1 MGEGGEG
8 VIGWISLNEFNFN
21 GRVGRH
27 RPAGYKK
34 NPIETMERGEK
45 KIVLDGWA
53 REIGRHGDQSDF
65 FVFVSCA
72 NWFLFCW
79 FRLPFFRVWT
89 QKKSFRFGRCE
100 TRKPARP
107 LLSKREFRSQWEFV
121 FSVCVAFFK
130 IGKRILLFV
139 CVLDLRFFSLLAS
152 NENDNQVREREEK
165 ENCTFFCVF
174 EQIFALANRN
184 RCVWLWCRWWKLV
197 PSRSMTPL
205 VPEPDAQNRSGRVW
219 LDGAETGNSQFCN
232 SPRRHVH
239 LVPQTHEHTRT
250 CTHTH
255 THTRNRR

>member
-1 MGEGGEG
+1 MFLMDGQERLDDTATNQIFLFLFRAR
-8 VIGWISLNEFNFN
+8 IGF
-21 GRVGRH
+21 
-27 RPAGYKK
+27 
-34 NPIETMERGEK
+34 
-45 KIVLDGWA
+45 
-53 REIGRHGDQSDF
+53 F
-65 FVFVSCA
+65 FVGFVCH
-72 NWFLFCW
+72 FLGFGHKKKFSFW
-79 FRLPFFRVWT
+79 KMRNAQTRPPAAEQKGIPKPMGVRV
-89 QKKSFRFGRCE
+89 QCVCCIFQNREADSSF
-100 TRKPARP
+100 
-107 LLSKREFRSQWEFV
+107 
-121 FSVCVAFFK
+121 
-130 IGKRILLFV
+130 

-255 THTRNRR
+255 THTKSEIEKR